1 MDDYPIF
8 RQADFMWSDKFAIIE
23 TNLNG
28 IILTINV
35 SDRDIYH
42 SVFELLSR
50 AYEQDGKF
58 YLVARGSNAKLV
70 KITFHSVTNRSDG
83 LRLLLIVEEVK

>member
-35 SDRDIYH
+35 SDRAVYH

-58 YLVARGSNAKLV
+58 YLVARGSTAKLV

-83 LRLLLIVEEVK
+83 LRLLLIVEEV